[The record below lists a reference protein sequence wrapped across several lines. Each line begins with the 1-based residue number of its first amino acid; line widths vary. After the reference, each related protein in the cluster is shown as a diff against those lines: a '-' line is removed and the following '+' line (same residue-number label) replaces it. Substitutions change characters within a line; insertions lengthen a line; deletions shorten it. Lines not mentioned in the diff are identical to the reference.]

1 VSLRTA
7 RFLMRLEPE
16 LDEQIAA
23 AAARAGQTKTAWAE
37 MAFKIRLTMD
47 AAAENERRAVVRTD
61 RTEGT

>member
-1 VSLRTA
+1 
-7 RFLMRLEPE
+7 MRLEPE